1 MQLSKE
7 NSDAGGA
14 TGASARPPAAAH
26 PPLCLGQRGPGAY
39 SPARPPRR
47 KHSPTGTR
55 AGAPHFAARLPSHLL
70 WDLRGR
76 GARTGHRAV
85 PAGGAQSTRHHGAR
99 PRSAPPLPAP
109 GPCPLGEEG
118 VRSYLAQASVCHW
131 GRRGRARPPPA
142 PTRASRLLLN
152 LQVTLRG
159 ERACAL
165 GLPGV
170 GGARQAGG
178 GGCQEGVRRGGAGP
192 QEKKARSLQ
201 AVFVATT
208 ATGSPP
214 VAPRVPCHYLG
225 QCTAPSPLAT
235 QTFR

>member
-76 GARTGHRAV
+76 GARTATARSQ
-85 PAGGAQSTRHHGAR
+85 PAGRKAR
-99 PRSAPPLPAP
+99 DTTGPGRAAPLPFPRRDPVPWEKRGCAP
-109 GPCPLGEEG
+109 TWP
-118 VRSYLAQASVCHW
+118 RRASV
-131 GRRGRARPPPA
+131 
-142 PTRASRLLLN
+142 T
-152 LQVTLRG
+152 
-159 ERACAL
+159 
-165 GLPGV
+165 
-170 GGARQAGG
+170 
-178 GGCQEGVRRGGAGP
+178 GAGAGELDP
-192 QEKKARSLQ
+192 LL
-201 AVFVATT
+201 
-208 ATGSPP
+208 PP
-214 VAPRVPCHYLG
+214 RAPAGC
-225 QCTAPSPLAT
+225 
-235 QTFR
+235 F